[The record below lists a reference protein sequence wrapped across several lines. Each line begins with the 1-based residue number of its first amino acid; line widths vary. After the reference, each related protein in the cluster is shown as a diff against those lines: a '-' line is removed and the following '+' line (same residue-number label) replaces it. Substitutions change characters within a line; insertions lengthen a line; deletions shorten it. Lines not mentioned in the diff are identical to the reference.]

1 MDAPASLRKP
11 RRETGST
18 HSGAWRGNS
27 RSSSSPKAFWSAS
40 SSKVRQYFGPLAS
53 ASFLRTVS
61 SSMLAGLT
69 SLAEIRLGFESFL
82 LDIRFH
88 IVSTL
93 SVAGGATGYVLLRAQ
108 VIFLPQSRTKHQLVS
123 KRLLLP
129 ADHHFDRGLRSGL
142 LILHV
147 ENFALGPQKLL
158 RLAMAV
164 QAPLH
169 LQGVL
174 FIHQRHFV
182 HRAVATEAA
191 HALVDVNAVIEVHK
205 IGQVMHPRPLQ
216 RLAAGK
222 AIAHRRQHGCVG
234 PYLRMAVH
242 AGLGGGIPAKLES
255 S

>member
-18 HSGAWRGNS
+18 HSEAWRGNS

-53 ASFLRTVS
+53 ASFLRTAS
-61 SSMLAGLT
+61 SSMLAGLIW
-69 SLAEIRLGFESFL
+69 LAEIRLGFESLL

-93 SVAGGATGYVLLRAQ
+93 SVAGGATGYVLRRAQ
-108 VIFLPQSRTKHQLVS
+108 VVFLPQSRTEHQLIR
-123 KRLLLP
+123 KRLFFP
-129 ADHHFDRGLRSGL
+129 ADHRCDWGLRCRL
-142 LILHV
+142 LILHIEHLV
-147 ENFALGPQKLL
+147 PWTQKPL

-169 LQGVL
+169 LQCV
-174 FIHQRHFV
+174 FRVHQRHFV
-182 HRAVATEAA
+182 HLAVATEAA
-191 HALVDVNAVIEVHK
+191 HAFVDVDAVIEIHK
-205 IGQVMHPRPLQ
+205 IRQVMHPRPLQ

-222 AIAHRRQHGCVG
+222 AITHRRQHGSVG
-234 PYLRMAVH
+234 PYLRV
-242 AGLGGGIPAKLES
+242 
-255 S
+255 